1 MDISRQPAKAPTDFE
16 ARVYSAVRGIP
27 AGCVATYGAVAAAYG
42 CGSARA
48 AGRALAKNPFAPEVP
63 CHRVVRGDGALGGF
77 FGESGGVALETKK
90 RLLESEGIFFE
101 ANGRVAGRFIRR
113 RL

>member
-16 ARVYSAVRGIP
+16 ARVYGVVRRIP
-27 AGCVATYGAVAAAYG
+27 AGSVATYGAVAASCG

-48 AGRALAKNPFAPEVP
+48 VGRALGKNPFAPEVP

-77 FGESGGVALETKK
+77 FGETGRAALEAKR
-90 RLLESEGIFFE
+90 RLLEREGILFE
-101 ANGRVAGRFIRR
+101 ENGRVAGRFIRR

>member
-16 ARVYSAVRGIP
+16 ARVYAAVRGIP
-27 AGCVATYGAVAAAYG
+27 AGSVATYGAVASACG

-48 AGRALAKNPFAPEVP
+48 VGRALAKNPFAPEVP

-77 FGESGGVALETKK
+77 FGETAEAALNAKR
-90 RLLESEGIFFE
+90 RLLESEGIIFE
-101 ANGRVAGRFIRR
+101 TDGRVAGRFIRR

>member
-1 MDISRQPAKAPTDFE
+1 MNISRQPAKAPTAFE
-16 ARVYSAVRGIP
+16 ARVYAVARGIP
-27 AGCVATYGAVAAAYG
+27 AGSVATYGAVAAACD

-63 CHRVVRGDGALGGF
+63 CHRVVRSDGELGGF
-77 FGESGGVALETKK
+77 FGKKLGTGLEAKR
-90 RLLESEGIFFE
+90 RLLESEGIVFE
-101 ANGRVAGRFIRR
+101 ENGRVAGRFIRR